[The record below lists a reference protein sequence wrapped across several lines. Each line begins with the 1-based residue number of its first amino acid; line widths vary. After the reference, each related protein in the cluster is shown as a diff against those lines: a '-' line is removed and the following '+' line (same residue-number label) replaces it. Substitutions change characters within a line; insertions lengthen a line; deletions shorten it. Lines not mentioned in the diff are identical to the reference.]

1 MKSYLF
7 PGQGAQSA
15 DMATE
20 IISKFPGAIALY
32 ESARAVTGI
41 DLVHLSVEM
50 LSQTRF
56 SQLAIIVHSIACLQK
71 HCASLSDPSPVAM
84 AGFSLGEYTAL
95 YAAGV
100 IEYSDLLELVNKRAD
115 LMQSAAE
122 KNPGAMYAIIG
133 LPEKTIEDT
142 LQEYHHVYSANYNC
156 PGQLVIAGEIESA
169 GAAAE
174 KLLSMGARRAHRL
187 QVNGAFHTPMMC
199 EAAAELRTYASSIT
213 FSSPKS
219 PLYSNATAM
228 PVPENTDFA
237 EYLSTHMISP
247 VRFTDEIRRMRNDG
261 YDTYIELGPG
271 HVLSGLVKRI

>member
-1 MKSYLF
+1 MMSYLF

-15 DMATE
+15 NMATE
-20 IISKFPGAIALY
+20 IISEFPEAAALY
-32 ESARAVTGI
+32 EEAQAVTGI
-41 DLVHLSVEM
+41 DLVHLSVET

-71 HCASLSDPSPVAM
+71 HRSWRSDSSTVAM

-95 YAAGV
+95 YASGV
-100 IEYSDLLELVNKRAD
+100 IEYSDLLALVNKRAD

-122 KNPGAMYAIIG
+122 MNPGAMYAIIG
-133 LPEKTIEDT
+133 LPEQTIEET
-142 LQEYHHVYSANYNC
+142 LKEYHHVYAANYNC
-156 PGQLVIAGEIESA
+156 PGQLVIAGETEST
-169 GAAAE
+169 GKAAE
-174 KLLSMGARRAHRL
+174 KLLSLGARRAHRL
-187 QVNGAFHTPMMC
+187 QVNGAFHTPMMS
-199 EAAAELRTYASSIT
+199 EAATKLRTYASSIS

-247 VRFTDEIRRMRNDG
+247 VRFTDEIRRMHSDG
-261 YDTYIELGPG
+261 YDTHIELGPG
-271 HVLSGLVKRI
+271 HVLTGLVKKI